1 MRGVKRFKIGLVQV
15 YTGNGK
21 GKTTAALGLAIRAAG
36 AGLKV
41 CIHQFV
47 KDGQYSEIRALK
59 KIKNIVVKQCGRGC
73 FIKGKPEDED
83 IKCARNGFQAACKD
97 IFSGKYDLVI
107 LDEIN
112 IALALG
118 LLKAKDMSS
127 LINRK
132 PKKLEIV
139 LTGRRCPASILKKA
153 DLITEMKEIRHPYK
167 NGIIARKGIE
177 Y

>member
-1 MRGVKRFKIGLVQV
+1 MGKANRGIVHV

-21 GKTTAALGLAIRAAG
+21 GKTTAALGLAVRAAG

-47 KDGQYSEIRALK
+47 KEGQYSEVNALK
-59 KIKNIVVKQCGRGC
+59 KIKNIAVKQCGRRC
-73 FIKGKPEDED
+73 FIKGKPEYED
-83 IKCARNGFQAACKD
+83 MRCAENGFRAASRD

-112 IALALG
+112 IAMKLG
-118 LLKAKDMSS
+118 LIKTKDVSA
-127 LINRK
+127 LVNRK
-132 PKKLEIV
+132 PKELELI
-139 LTGRRCPASILKKA
+139 LTGRGCPASILKKA
-153 DLITEMKEIRHPYK
+153 DLITEMRDIKHPYK
-167 NGIIARKGIE
+167 KGMIARKGIE